1 MQRAAAL
8 AAVPLDMTDIDVP
21 AVSELYARQL
31 VLVRPDGHVAWRAN
45 EPPADARAV
54 IDIVRGAGDC
64 TSLAELPGKEE
75 RDDATADADQT
86 MRGGRP

>member
-1 MQRAAAL
+1 
-8 AAVPLDMTDIDVP
+8 
-21 AVSELYARQL
+21 VSELYARKL

-75 RDDATADADQT
+75 RDDDAADADHT